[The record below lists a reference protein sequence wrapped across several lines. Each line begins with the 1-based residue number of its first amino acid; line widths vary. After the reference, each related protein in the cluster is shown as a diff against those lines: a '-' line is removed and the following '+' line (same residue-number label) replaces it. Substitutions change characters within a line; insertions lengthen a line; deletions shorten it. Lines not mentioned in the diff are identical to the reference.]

1 MPVKAVLVLV
11 TAGSRDEAERLG
23 EGVVESRL
31 AACASVI
38 PVVHSFYRWEGR
50 LQREHEALL
59 LIKTVAEKAD
69 AAMAFVREHHSYELP
84 EILRVN
90 VDGGLAAYL
99 DWMQGDV
106 SAGEGTGESAPAG
119 G

>member
-1 MPVKAVLVLV
+1 MAAQAVLILV
-11 TAGSRDEAERLG
+11 TAGTRDEAERIG
-23 EGVVESRL
+23 EGLVEARL

-59 LIKTVAEKAD
+59 LVKTLPDRAEN
-69 AAMAFVREHHSYELP
+69 AMAFVREHHSYELP

-90 VDGGLAAYL
+90 VDGGLTAYL
-99 DWMQGDV
+99 DWMQADMT
-106 SAGEGTGESAPAG
+106 AEEPAPEG
-119 G
+119 